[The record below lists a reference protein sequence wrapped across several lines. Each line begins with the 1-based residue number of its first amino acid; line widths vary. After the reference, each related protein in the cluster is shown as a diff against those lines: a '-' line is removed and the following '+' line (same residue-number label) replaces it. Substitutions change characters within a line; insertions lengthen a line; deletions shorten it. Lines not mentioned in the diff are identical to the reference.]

1 MFRNSW
7 LLLQLVLQE
16 SFRIP
21 LHLSKHFIR
30 VRLVLQGESATKQVI
45 PHLQCIP
52 LQADDDTY
60 VIVEHLKAYLSKLNP
75 DEPHYLGYV
84 LKPYLVR
91 QVAYTRNKRDFTS
104 WLQKN
109 GYNSGG
115 AGYVLSNAA
124 LKLFD
129 SLLYDNET
137 LCPDN
142 IYEDVGIGACLANI
156 GIFPGDTRN
165 AKGQNRFNT
174 DPPSEIFYR
183 NINASWKFYPEK
195 PVCSEFLSLIDFSK
209 KNSHP
214 RGGCRGSKMF
224 EFGEVWSLTF
234 DVDEL

>member
-1 MFRNSW
+1 
-7 LLLQLVLQE
+7 
-16 SFRIP
+16 
-21 LHLSKHFIR
+21 
-30 VRLVLQGESATKQVI
+30 
-45 PHLQCIP
+45 
-52 LQADDDTY
+52 
-60 VIVEHLKAYLSKLNP
+60 
-75 DEPHYLGYV
+75 
-84 LKPYLVR
+84 
-91 QVAYTRNKRDFTS
+91 
-104 WLQKN
+104 
-109 GYNSGG
+109 
-115 AGYVLSNAA
+115 
-124 LKLFD
+124 LFD

-224 EFGEVWSLTF
+224 EFGEV
-234 DVDEL
+234 